1 MKNEKEELNN
11 VADKLASEIE
21 EEGKLGFEDIDNEA
35 QALLGVTP
43 DKYEDEQMGTTIYCM
58 LNMRG
63 INTNFVT
70 GDFYT
75 DEYEKEHP
83 EVAEDYNEK
92 SEEEDIEESEEI

>member
-43 DKYEDEQMGTTIYCM
+43 DKYEDEQICM

>member
-1 MKNEKEELNN
+1 MEIKKEEFNN

-35 QALLGVTP
+35 QALLGVTS

-83 EVAEDYNEK
+83 EVVED
-92 SEEEDIEESEEI
+92 